1 MGRVYLDHNATTP
14 VRDEV
19 VEAMV
24 EVLRGRFGNP
34 SSVYAEGAA
43 ARAELERAR
52 ERVASLL
59 GARPEEILF
68 TGGATEANNTA
79 LRRVL
84 RARGGTGRHL
94 VTSAVEHPSVVE
106 PLAVL
111 ESEGWRV
118 TRVRVDSEGRV
129 DADEMAAAIEPETAM
144 VSLIWANNETGVIQ
158 PVERVAEL
166 AKRRGVL
173 IHSDATQAVGKLDVD
188 LRRVPLD
195 LLSLSAHKFNGPKGV
210 GCLVLRGD
218 LGFEPLLYGG
228 HQERGRRGGTEDVA
242 GAAGLGVACE
252 LAERELPRRAVA
264 YAQLRDRLWEGIRA
278 GIPRVRRNGSA
289 VHVLPNTL
297 NIEFEGVA
305 GEVLLQALDL
315 EGVSV
320 SSGAACSAGS
330 IDPSPVLVAMG
341 RTPEAA
347 RGSLRLSVGHGVDEA
362 QIDRALALLPQLVG
376 RARREAKA

>member
-1 MGRVYLDHNATTP
+1 
-14 VRDEV
+14 
-19 VEAMV
+19 
-24 EVLRGRFGNP
+24 
-34 SSVYAEGAA
+34 
-43 ARAELERAR
+43 
-52 ERVASLL
+52 VA
-59 GARPEEILF
+59 
-68 TGGATEANNTA
+68 
-79 LRRVL
+79 
-84 RARGGTGRHL
+84 
-94 VTSAVEHPSVVE
+94 E

-118 TRVRVDSEGRV
+118 TRVRVDSAGRA

-166 AKRRGVL
+166 ASQRGVL
-173 IHSDATQAVGKLDVD
+173 MHSEATQAVGKLDVD
-188 LRRVPLD
+188 LRRVPID

-210 GCLVLRGD
+210 GCLVLRGG
-218 LGFEPLLYGG
+218 LSFEPLLYGG